1 MSGSAAARM
10 DEGRQTTEPSAGLQ
24 PGSTSQAAASVLRP
38 SSSVR
43 IVSLLT
49 DFGQADAY
57 VGIMKAVI
65 LARAPQARLV
75 DLTHEVP
82 PHDIARAA
90 FLLYTAAPYF
100 PPGSVH
106 LAVVDPGVGSRR
118 RPIAIATERAFYVGP
133 DNGIFTYVL
142 AREATGLKP
151 GTGFAAVELRE
162 PRFRLTP
169 VSDTFHGRDIFA
181 PAAAHLASGG
191 ELGDLG
197 PPVSDLVRL
206 PPLRL
211 EVSDVAIQGAVLHAD
226 RFGNV
231 ITSIGPLAWEGE
243 HLVLAA
249 PGGPLRFSAAS
260 AVVEVG
266 GERLRGIH
274 HTYANAAPGAL
285 IALVGSHAHLEI
297 ALREGSAARH
307 LNLGPGDPITI
318 VHAP

>member
-10 DEGRQTTEPSAGLQ
+10 DEGRQTTEPSTGLQ
-24 PGSTSQAAASVLRP
+24 PGSTSQAAASILRP
-38 SSSVR
+38 SSPVR

-65 LARAPQARLV
+65 LARAPRARLV

-133 DNGIFTYVL
+133 DNGLFTYVL
-142 AREATGLKP
+142 ARDPLR
-151 GTGFAAVELRE
+151 AAVELRE

-211 EVSDVAIQGAVLHAD
+211 EVSGAAIQGAVLHAD
-226 RFGNV
+226 RFGNA

-266 GERLRGIH
+266 GERLRGIQ

-297 ALREGSAARH
+297 ALREGSAARY

-318 VHAP
+318 VYAP

>member
-1 MSGSAAARM
+1 MSGPA
-10 DEGRQTTEPSAGLQ
+10 
-24 PGSTSQAAASVLRP
+24 VLRSP
-38 SSSVR
+38 SSVCV
-43 IVSLLT
+43 ISLLT

-57 VGIMKAVI
+57 VGLMKAVI
-65 LARAPQARLV
+65 LARAPHARLV

-133 DNGIFTYVL
+133 DNGLFTYVL
-142 AREATGLKP
+142 ARDPLRAV
-151 GTGFAAVELRE
+151 VELRD

-191 ELGDLG
+191 ELSDLG

-211 EVSDVAIQGAVLHAD
+211 EVSGAAIQGAVLYAD

-243 HLVLAA
+243 RLVLTAA

-266 GERLRGIH
+266 SERLRGIH
-274 HTYANAAPGAL
+274 HTYAQAAPGAL
-285 IALVGSHAHLEI
+285 IALVGSHDHLEI
-297 ALREGSAARH
+297 ALREGSAVRR
-307 LNLGPGDPITI
+307 LNLGPGDPVTI
-318 VHAP
+318 MYAP

>member
-1 MSGSAAARM
+1 MA
-10 DEGRQTTEPSAGLQ
+10 P
-24 PGSTSQAAASVLRP
+24 
-38 SSSVR
+38 VR
-43 IVSLLT
+43 VVSLLT

-65 LARAPQARLV
+65 LARAPHARLV

-106 LAVVDPGVGSRR
+106 LVVVDPGVGSRR

-133 DNGIFTYVL
+133 DNGVFTYVL
-142 AREATGLKP
+142 TRDPLR
-151 GTGFAAVELRE
+151 AAVELRE

-191 ELGDLG
+191 ELSDLG
-197 PPVSDLVRL
+197 PAVSDLVYL

-211 EVSDVAIQGAVLHAD
+211 EMSGAAIQGAVLHAD

-243 HLVLAA
+243 RLVLTAA

-266 GERLRGIH
+266 GERLHGIH
-274 HTYANAAPGAL
+274 HTYAEAAPGAL
-285 IALVGSHAHLEI
+285 IALVGSHEHLEI
-297 ALREGSAARH
+297 AIREGSAARR
-307 LNLGPGDPITI
+307 LNLEPG
-318 VHAP
+318 APVTVAYTA